1 MKVLIVE
8 DEVMAQQSLLR
19 MLNRLFPEVEVVGM
33 CRSVEDTV
41 RFLEDPEHRVDLIF
55 MDVELSDGVCF
66 EIFKRT
72 DVKAKVV
79 MTTAYDTYAIK
90 AFEAGSVDYL
100 LKPIDPDALRRAVG
114 RCKMSGGVVDVN
126 YLVSKF
132 MSAGQAGA
140 QEKKYKERYI
150 VRFNDRIVPV
160 EVSDIAYIYSE
171 EKNNYMVTFQGVRY
185 VLDCTLDVI
194 CDELDPVDFFRISR
208 GVIVSLKCIKSI
220 IKQIGGRLKI
230 VPVISSEIDMTVS
243 RPRVEDY
250 MKWLEK

>member
-194 CDELDPVDFFRISR
+194 CDELNPVDFFSHFEGRDC
-208 GVIVSLKCIKSI
+208 VLKMYQKHYKTDRWTS
-220 IKQIGGRLKI
+220 
-230 VPVISSEIDMTVS
+230 
-243 RPRVEDY
+243 
-250 MKWLEK
+250 

>member
-41 RFLEDPEHRVDLIF
+41 RFLEEPEHRVDVIF

-185 VLDCTLDVI
+185 VLDCTLDLI
-194 CDELDPVDFFRISR
+194 CDELNPVDFFRIR
-208 GVIVSLKCIKSI
+208 GA
-220 IKQIGGRLKI
+220 
-230 VPVISSEIDMTVS
+230 
-243 RPRVEDY
+243 
-250 MKWLEK
+250 

>member
-41 RFLEDPEHRVDLIF
+41 RFLEEPEHRVDVVF

-114 RCKMSGGVVDVN
+114 RCKMSSGVVDVN

-160 EVSDIAYIYSE
+160 EVSDIA
-171 EKNNYMVTFQGVRY
+171 
-185 VLDCTLDVI
+185 L
-194 CDELDPVDFFRISR
+194 FR
-208 GVIVSLKCIKSI
+208 GK
-220 IKQIGGRLKI
+220 
-230 VPVISSEIDMTVS
+230 E
-243 RPRVEDY
+243 
-250 MKWLEK
+250 

>member
-41 RFLEDPEHRVDLIF
+41 RFLEEPEHRVDVIF

-132 MSAGQAGA
+132 MSTGQAGA
-140 QEKKYKERYI
+140 QERKYKERYI
-150 VRFNDRIVPV
+150 VRFNDRIVSV

-185 VLDCTLDVI
+185 VLDCTLD
-194 CDELDPVDFFRISR
+194 FFRISR

-230 VPVISSEIDMTVS
+230 VPAISSEIDMTVS
-243 RPRVEDY
+243 RSRVEDF
-250 MKWLEK
+250 MKWLER

>member
-41 RFLEDPEHRVDLIF
+41 RFLEEPEHRVDVIF

-132 MSAGQAGA
+132 MSAGQAGV
-140 QEKKYKERYI
+140 QERKYKERYI

-194 CDELDPVDFFRISR
+194 CDELNPVDFFRISR
-208 GVIVSLKCIKSI
+208 A
-220 IKQIGGRLKI
+220 
-230 VPVISSEIDMTVS
+230 
-243 RPRVEDY
+243 
-250 MKWLEK
+250 

>member
-19 MLNRLFPEVEVVGM
+19 MLNRLFPEVEVVGT

-41 RFLEDPEHRVDLIF
+41 RFLEDPEHRVDVIF

-114 RCKMSGGVVDVN
+114 RCKMSGGVV
-126 YLVSKF
+126 
-132 MSAGQAGA
+132 
-140 QEKKYKERYI
+140 EWW
-150 VRFNDRIVPV
+150 
-160 EVSDIAYIYSE
+160 
-171 EKNNYMVTFQGVRY
+171 T
-185 VLDCTLDVI
+185 
-194 CDELDPVDFFRISR
+194 
-208 GVIVSLKCIKSI
+208 
-220 IKQIGGRLKI
+220 
-230 VPVISSEIDMTVS
+230 
-243 RPRVEDY
+243 
-250 MKWLEK
+250 

>member
-1 MKVLIVE
+1 MIVLIVE

-90 AFEAGSVDYL
+90 AFEA
-100 LKPIDPDALRRAVG
+100 
-114 RCKMSGGVVDVN
+114 
-126 YLVSKF
+126 
-132 MSAGQAGA
+132 
-140 QEKKYKERYI
+140 
-150 VRFNDRIVPV
+150 
-160 EVSDIAYIYSE
+160 
-171 EKNNYMVTFQGVRY
+171 
-185 VLDCTLDVI
+185 LDGKGLSR
-194 CDELDPVDFFRISR
+194 VDFF
-208 GVIVSLKCIKSI
+208 VDEEV
-220 IKQIGGRLKI
+220 
-230 VPVISSEIDMTVS
+230 V
-243 RPRVEDY
+243 VE
-250 MKWLEK
+250 EA